1 MGKYKKWITGSIGWA
16 LFGPIGAL
24 IGFAIGS
31 MLDEATDDSNASHG
45 TSGTGQ
51 SRFTRST
58 NAQAR
63 PRTRNFYTG
72 QTSRNGFVI
81 SLLVL
86 VSAVLK
92 ADDKVMRSELDFVK
106 RYFRQKFGPDAERE
120 SLLLLRDLL
129 KQQVQLGPVCAQIAQ
144 NLNYSSRLQL
154 LHMLYDLAKADSPV
168 NAAEQRVISMIAA
181 MIGITPDD
189 QSSIKAMFVVEA
201 NPHYKILEISPDAT
215 DDEVKRAY
223 RKMAMKYHPDKVSHL
238 GDDIRLQAE
247 QKFKNVAQAYE
258 RIKAERGMN

>member
-1 MGKYKKWITGSIGWA
+1 MVKYKKFITGSIGWA

-24 IGFAIGS
+24 IGFIIGS
-31 MLDEATDDSNASHG
+31 MLDEADSNASQG
-45 TSGTGQ
+45 SGSTGGQ
-51 SRFTRST
+51 SRYTRSG
-58 NAQAR
+58 NAQA
-63 PRTRNFYTG
+63 RTRNFYTG
-72 QTSRNGFVI
+72 QTSRNSFVI

-106 RYFRQKFGPDAERE
+106 RYFRQKFGPEAERE

-129 KQQVQLGPVCAQIAQ
+129 KQKVQLGPVCAQIAQ

-154 LHMLYDLAKADSPV
+154 LHMLYDLAKADAPV
-168 NAAEQRVISMIAA
+168 NADEQRVISLIAA

-189 QSSIKAMFVVEA
+189 QNSIKAMFVVEV
-201 NPHYKILEISPDAT
+201 NSHYKILEITPEAT

-238 GDDIRLQAE
+238 GEDIRLQAE

>member
-1 MGKYKKWITGSIGWA
+1 MGKYKKWLTGGIGWA

-31 MLDEATDDSNASHG
+31 MLDNADSDAEA
-45 TSGTGQ
+45 Q
-51 SRFTRST
+51 SSTRS
-58 NAQAR
+58 R
-63 PRTRNFYTG
+63 SGSRTYSNRSRQQHFYTG
-72 QTSRNGFVI
+72 QTSRNSFMI

-92 ADDKVMRSELDFVK
+92 ADNKVMRSELDYVK
-106 RYFRQKFGPDAERE
+106 RYFRQNFGLAAERE
-120 SLLLLRDLL
+120 ALLLLRDLL
-129 KQQVQLGPVCAQIAQ
+129 KQQVQLGSVCSQIAQ

-154 LHMLYDLAKADSPV
+154 LHMLYDLAKSDAPV
-168 NAAEQRVISMIAA
+168 NSDEQRVISMIAA

-189 QSSIKAMFVVEA
+189 QSSIKAMFVTEV
-201 NPHYKILEISPDAT
+201 NQDYKILEISPNAT

-247 QKFKNVAQAYE
+247 QKFKTVAQAYE
-258 RIKAERGMN
+258 RIKAKRGMN